1 MISAGPNSS
10 PTVTIPFDVTAL
22 PVLTDSTLPN
32 VFRFANGSSGTYYW
46 DFDPNAVNGGYSI
59 FGPQIQNLSN
69 SFRRYRIRSL
79 FLDWIPAQGS
89 GTSAI
94 IGLGSSSDGAGFQS
108 SDGTLSTMTTLN
120 GSRVANASL
129 GFSFKANFVRD
140 WLYVSDSA
148 TSSAGTFRTQAAG
161 VLYLGTTG
169 ASGIAVNSLVGMI
182 RARGIIE
189 FADLSNSPAIS
200 SLHDPETSPTDE
212 RKEGDA
218 CPDNVGEFHVFSPAD
233 MHGTCSTCVNHS
245 TAAVR
250 SVKQL

>member
-10 PTVTIPFDVTAL
+10 PTVTVPFDVTAL

-69 SFRRYRIRSL
+69 SFRRYRLRSL
-79 FLDWIPAQGS
+79 FLEWIPAQGS
-89 GTSAI
+89 STSAI

-129 GFSFKANFVRD
+129 GFPFKANYVRD
-140 WLYVSDSA
+140 WLYVSDSS
-148 TSSAGTFRTQAAG
+148 TSSAGTFRSQAAG

-169 ASGIAVNSLVGMI
+169 ASGIAVNTLVGMI

-189 FADLSNSPAIS
+189 FADLSNSPAITS
-200 SLHDPETSPTDE
+200 THDPEPLPYE
-212 RKEGDA
+212 EKKEGDM
-218 CPDNVGEFHVFSPAD
+218 CSDNVGEFHVFSPAD

-245 TAAVR
+245 AAAVR